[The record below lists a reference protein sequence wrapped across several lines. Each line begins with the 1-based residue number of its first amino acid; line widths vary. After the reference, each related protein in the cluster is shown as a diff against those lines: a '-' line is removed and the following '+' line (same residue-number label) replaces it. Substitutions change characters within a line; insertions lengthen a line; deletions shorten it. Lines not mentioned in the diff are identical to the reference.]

1 MQLADTDMQT
11 AKVAL
16 GGSPLLAP
24 RSRRSAG
31 PSGRRVAL
39 PTRAVA
45 EPSQA
50 VPFLSDAD
58 HLKKWSHDS
67 WRNYPALQQPAYPDK
82 VGRCKRLLGLLS
94 ALAAA
99 GHAGSVAGPAPTTDL
114 QPGALRRCRADR
126 AAGVARL

>member
-1 MQLADTDMQT
+1 MQT

>member
-1 MQLADTDMQT
+1 MQT

-39 PTRAVA
+39 LTRAVA

-82 VGRCKRLLGLLS
+82 VGHCKRLLSLL
-94 ALAAA
+94 AAPAAA
-99 GHAGSVAGPAPTTDL
+99 GHAATGGSSGSYDDSAGSF
-114 QPGALRRCRADR
+114 
-126 AAGVARL
+126 